1 MLCRSRRVHAEYELN
16 GFNSN
21 LPKRWAPFCVQ
32 VGLLDLGGF
41 KGLEL
46 LVIKCWTS
54 RHVRRGL
61 KIVQKK
67 NVWWSLFCRKIMCM
81 SMTTGSQSRKIYD
94 YLTGCRNV
102 SHSQQQRVSSPIQG
116 YVHPDDHTQPTY
128 ILLCLKCQ
136 SNNARGHCSS
146 SRSSRKSL
154 STVRCSFCCNLH
166 LMVSYN
172 TRNV

>member
-1 MLCRSRRVHAEYELN
+1 MLCSNRRVHAEYELN
-16 GFNSN
+16 DFNSN

-67 NVWWSLFCRKIMCM
+67 KNVWWSLFCRKIMCM
-81 SMTTGSQSRKIYD
+81 SMTTGSQSRKIND
-94 YLTGCRNV
+94 YRTGCRNV
-102 SHSQQQRVSSPIQG
+102 SHSQQQG

-166 LMVSYN
+166 LIVSYN

>member
-1 MLCRSRRVHAEYELN
+1 MLCSKRRVYSEHELN
-16 GFNSN
+16 DFNSN

-54 RHVRRGL
+54 RHVRLGL
-61 KIVQKK
+61 KIVQK
-67 NVWWSLFCRKIMCM
+67 NVWRSLFCRKIMCM
-81 SMTTGSQSRKIYD
+81 SMTTGSQSSKIND
-94 YLTGCRNV
+94 YRTGCRNV
-102 SHSQQQRVSSPIQG
+102 SHSQQQQVSSPIQD

-146 SRSSRKSL
+146 SRSSGKSL

-166 LMVSYN
+166 LIVSYN

>member
-67 NVWWSLFCRKIMCM
+67 TFDDPYSVEKSCACQWQLVLREGK
-81 SMTTGSQSRKIYD
+81 SMTTSQVVETSVTVNNKSAVLFRATFTRTI
-94 YLTGCRNV
+94 
-102 SHSQQQRVSSPIQG
+102 
-116 YVHPDDHTQPTY
+116 
-128 ILLCLKCQ
+128 ILNLLISYFAWSAKAIMPEAIAAVPEVPGNLSVQ
-136 SNNARGHCSS
+136 SDAPFAVICI
-146 SRSSRKSL
+146 
-154 STVRCSFCCNLH
+154 
-166 LMVSYN
+166 
-172 TRNV
+172 